1 MTLNAA
7 TDVIT
12 ARRRALAD
20 ELAGPALRSVR
31 MSGLL
36 ALVLLVVLL
45 AFAAFVPI
53 AAGTVAQGL
62 VAVDGE
68 RKVVQHSGGGI
79 VADILVHEG
88 VAVRQGDVVL
98 KLNAVQ
104 AGAAAGVINSQLD
117 SLRAEEAVRLAE
129 VAGKT
134 SVAFPADLL
143 ARSADAKVAAV
154 LAAEKAAFTARRD
167 LARSQGE
174 QLDQQLAQ
182 IEQSVT
188 SARSEQESQ
197 RAQAGLLEEE
207 LRSLHPLLEKGL
219 ALRSRLLALER
230 SLEEARGRVDS
241 LAAEQGRLAAR
252 AAETRGLR
260 ARIDVDRRAE
270 AAEALRGL
278 RAKIAEALDRQL
290 ATSDT
295 LQRTELR
302 APIDGVVMALRVNTI
317 GGVVEPGQP
326 LMEIVPQDERLVARV
341 RISPREADNVRQG
354 MLAVVRFGAGSARAP
369 AQAEGVVQAI
379 SADALADPRT
389 GESYFEV
396 WVAIPAEEVAK
407 VPEELVAPGLPVE
420 VLIRSGEHT
429 ILSYLF
435 SPIESAMFRMIRD
448 Q

>member
-1 MTLNAA
+1 MMLNAA
-7 TDVIT
+7 TDETT

-31 MSGLL
+31 LSGLL
-36 ALVLLVVLL
+36 ALLLFAVLL
-45 AFAAFVPI
+45 AFAVFVPI

-88 VAVRQGDVVL
+88 VSVRQGDIVL

-104 AGAAAGVINSQLD
+104 AGAAAGVIDSQLG
-117 SLRAEEAVRLAE
+117 SLRAEEAVRTAE
-129 VAGKT
+129 VTGTA
-134 SVAFPADLL
+134 SVTFPPELL
-143 ARSADAKVAAV
+143 ARSGDPKVAAI
-154 LAAEKAAFTARRD
+154 LAAEQAAFVARRD
-167 LARSQGE
+167 LARSQAD
-174 QLDQQLAQ
+174 QLDQQLMQ
-182 IEQSVT
+182 IDRSSA
-188 SARSEQESQ
+188 SARSEKESQ
-197 RAQAGLLEEE
+197 LAQAALLGEE
-207 LRSLHPLLEKGL
+207 LASLRPLLEKGL
-219 ALRSRLLALER
+219 AIRSRVLALER
-230 SLEEARGRVDS
+230 SLEAARGQAES
-241 LAAEQGRLAAR
+241 LVAEEGRLAAR

-278 RAKIAEALDRQL
+278 RARIAETLDRQL

-295 LQRTELR
+295 LQRMDVR

-341 RISPREADNVRQG
+341 RISPQDADNVRQG
-354 MLAVVRFGAGSARAP
+354 MVALVRFGAGSARAP

-379 SADALADPRT
+379 SADALADERT
-389 GESYFEV
+389 GASYFEV
-396 WVAIPAEEVAK
+396 WVAIPVEEAAK
-407 VPEELVAPGLPVE
+407 VPKDLVAPGLPVE

-448 Q
+448 

>member
-1 MTLNAA
+1 MMLHAP
-7 TDVIT
+7 TDETT

-31 MSGLL
+31 LSGLL
-36 ALVLLVVLL
+36 ALLLFAVLL
-45 AFAAFVPI
+45 AFAVFVPI

-88 VAVRQGDVVL
+88 VSVRQGDIVL

-104 AGAAAGVINSQLD
+104 AGAAAGVIDSQLG
-117 SLRAEEAVRLAE
+117 SLRAEEAVRTAE
-129 VAGKT
+129 VTGRA
-134 SVAFPADLL
+134 SVTFPPELL
-143 ARSADAKVAAV
+143 ARSGDPKVAAI
-154 LAAEKAAFTARRD
+154 LAAEQAAFVARRD
-167 LARSQGE
+167 LARSQAD
-174 QLDQQLAQ
+174 QLDQQLMQ
-182 IEQSVT
+182 IDRSSA
-188 SARSEQESQ
+188 SARSEKESQ
-197 RAQAGLLEEE
+197 LAQAALLGEE
-207 LRSLHPLLEKGL
+207 LASLRPLLEKGL
-219 ALRSRLLALER
+219 AIRSRVLALER
-230 SLEEARGRVDS
+230 SLEAARGQAES
-241 LAAEQGRLAAR
+241 LVAEEGRLAAR

-278 RAKIAEALDRQL
+278 RARIAETLDRQL

-295 LQRTELR
+295 LQRTEVR

-341 RISPREADNVRQG
+341 RISPQDADNVRQG
-354 MLAVVRFGAGSARAP
+354 MFALVRFGAGSARAP

-379 SADALADPRT
+379 SADALADERT
-389 GESYFEV
+389 GASYFEV
-396 WVAIPAEEVAK
+396 WVAIPVEEAAR
-407 VPEELVAPGLPVE
+407 VPKDLVAPGLPVE

-448 Q
+448 